1 MMSNP
6 RKTGISRFVSCF
18 LLNYGLMLAGK
29 GGKHMDQKKIG
40 QFLQT
45 LRKEKELTQE
55 QLAERFNVSNRTV
68 SRWETG
74 SNMPDISVL
83 VELAEFYQVDIKEII
98 DGERKS
104 ETMNEE
110 TKETLVKV
118 AEYTNEDKKQQ
129 YLKMRKIIG
138 GVLMGFGVFLA
149 VSALA
154 IFPRDSSW
162 GSIYSTLG
170 AIILSVGVYQLIC
183 KNRFRL
189 ICSIGCFMVA
199 FVLLIFTD
207 YLGVRLGHQV
217 PRFTYVKEWGEDE
230 IIMKAPFYTVIWHN
244 YDRENEYIELVD

>member
-1 MMSNP
+1 
-6 RKTGISRFVSCF
+6 
-18 LLNYGLMLAGK
+18 
-29 GGKHMDQKKIG
+29 MDQKKIG

-55 QLAERFNVSNRTV
+55 QLAEKFNVSNRTV

-104 ETMNEE
+104 EQMNEE

-138 GVLMGFGVFLA
+138 GVLMGFGAFLA

-170 AIILSVGVYQLIC
+170 VIILSVGVYQLIC
-183 KNRFRL
+183 KNKYRL
-189 ICSIGCFMVA
+189 ICSMGCFLVA
-199 FVLLIFTD
+199 FALLVFTD

-217 PRFTYVKEWGEDE
+217 PRFAYEKIWSEDE
-230 IIMKAPFYTVIWHN
+230 IVFKAPFYTAVWHN
-244 YDRENEYIELVD
+244 YDRENEYVELVD